1 MKVLKR
7 LKSTEVISQRDER
20 EEGRLSYSVFV
31 CLYTSSCPFSVAC
44 SHAYLCA
51 WAHACLKKAKEKAG
65 VEEER
70 LLFTSHRCFISVF
83 NLQSL
88 PSPFPPSRSHAAV
101 FNLVYLPCTLPIP
114 VFLLSWGYH
123 LSLCWT
129 TTPGGGFLWCVAC
142 PPHLPQ
148 PTWMPWIFFS
158 RS

>member
-1 MKVLKR
+1 MSVYFFLPFQCCMFPRIPMCVSTCLSDSRKR
-7 LKSTEVISQRDER
+7 KRRRGWRRRDC
-20 EEGRLSYSVFV
+20 
-31 CLYTSSCPFSVAC
+31 CLQAIAASSPCSTSSASPA
-44 SHAYLCA
+44 L
-51 WAHACLKKAKEKAG
+51 
-65 VEEER
+65 
-70 LLFTSHRCFISVF
+70 
-83 NLQSL
+83 
-88 PSPFPPSRSHAAV
+88 PFPPSRSHAAV